1 MAGDSPN
8 LAEARE
14 AIRRIVRDGN
24 RASDVISRMRAFFK
38 KAPAAKEPVDINEV
52 VQEVLILAQ
61 TELQKNRISL
71 RTQFASDLPI
81 LRGDKIQ
88 LQQVILNLVING
100 IEAMSG
106 VAEDERELC
115 VSSQKVTETLGEADI
130 ETIGSN
136 ALTDSESA
144 YALIA
149 VRDSGPGLSAAEL
162 QRVFETFYTTKSQGM
177 GMGLAI
183 SRSIIEAHDG
193 RLWVTANRPRGAVF
207 QFTLPTQA
215 VGTS

>member
-1 MAGDSPN
+1 
-8 LAEARE
+8 
-14 AIRRIVRDGN
+14 
-24 RASDVISRMRAFFK
+24 
-38 KAPAAKEPVDINEV
+38 
-52 VQEVLILAQ
+52 
-61 TELQKNRISL
+61 
-71 RTQFASDLPI
+71 
-81 LRGDKIQ
+81 
-88 LQQVILNLVING
+88 
-100 IEAMSG
+100 MSG

-207 QFTLPTQA
+207 QFALPTQA
-215 VGTS
+215 AGTS

>member
-1 MAGDSPN
+1 
-8 LAEARE
+8 
-14 AIRRIVRDGN
+14 
-24 RASDVISRMRAFFK
+24 MRAFFK

-71 RTQFASDLPI
+71 WTQFASDLPI

-130 ETIGSN
+130 GTIGSN
-136 ALTDSESA
+136 ALTDSEPA
-144 YALIA
+144 YALNA
-149 VRDSGPGLSAAEL
+149 GRDSGAGLPAAEL
-162 QRVFETFYTTKSQGM
+162 QPGCE
-177 GMGLAI
+177 
-183 SRSIIEAHDG
+183 
-193 RLWVTANRPRGAVF
+193 PC
-207 QFTLPTQA
+207 
-215 VGTS
+215 